1 MLLIFL
7 CGLHCFQG
15 SLRNLNISGSLEKIS
30 KGQRWGRKR
39 WYTALL
45 PGAPWCSLSTQ
56 HFLETSA
63 LLRCSVCRSFQPI
76 TTSSPIRVTGIHST
90 TSLRR
95 DSVRFLSHLL
105 SVDPNPLGPYVLKG
119 HALDT
124 RVYLQISVSLCNWGP
139 SWDCHCP
146 RPTANTVALIGHG
159 GQLCAFTDIDSGV
172 HLSRN
177 SRQENMVY

>member
-1 MLLIFL
+1 MFL
-7 CGLHCFQG
+7 YCLHCFQG
-15 SLRNLNISGSLEKIS
+15 SQRNLSISDRGSLENRS
-30 KGQRWGRKR
+30 KRQRWGRKR
-39 WYTALL
+39 WFTALL

-76 TTSSPIRVTGIHST
+76 TTSSPIRVTDIHST

-105 SVDPNPLGPYVLKG
+105 NIDPNPLGPSVLKG

-124 RVYLQISVSLCNWGP
+124 RVYLHISVSLCNLGP
-139 SWDCHCP
+139 SWNCHCH
-146 RPTANTVALIGHG
+146 RPTANIVTLIGHA
-159 GQLCAFTDIDSGV
+159 GQLCA
-172 HLSRN
+172 SRHWFRCAS